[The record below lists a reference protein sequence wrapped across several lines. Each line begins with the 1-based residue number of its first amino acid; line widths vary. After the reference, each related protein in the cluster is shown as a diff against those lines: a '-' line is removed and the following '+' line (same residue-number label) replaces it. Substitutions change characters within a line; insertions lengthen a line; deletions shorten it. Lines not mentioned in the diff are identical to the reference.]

1 MRQRR
6 SFSMAT
12 ESRRT
17 EMDREGSSS
26 PLPARASARCVSLL
40 GVVGLAVLSV
50 LTPACYS
57 FDTERALPK
66 RGTVGEEMYGVIC
79 DRVAAQAIREDLS
92 GASFRAVC
100 HKPFNGGYSDKVD
113 VAQLPP
119 IEAGLVDTEGRDS
132 PVEKQRADRAR
143 AVGRVEALA
152 RRRPDIIRAL
162 DAAFPEER
170 IPVKDLDND
179 DPTKSCTATKK
190 GEGLLTDALADMLGR
205 MGELYNDGTLPQ
217 STESLSRVVDA
228 FKKDGEAQK
237 AWARISARNG
247 YRPIDTGLGV
257 LRPIV
262 AYPGLRDFSNATLSL
277 LSADSKPYEPNP
289 DHYEDGTR
297 IPVAGPANGKMN
309 KMLEAAH
316 EELLTA
322 KADPRLPTLAQSVD
336 LDGRV
341 ILSRPRD
348 NLEMM
353 QKVLFAEDDAF
364 RNGQPNFI
372 VRRDA
377 RGYAMIR
384 DGAVPSPLVD
394 TDGDGLPDLD
404 LLGRFK
410 TADGS
415 IVPSP
420 FSYANGPNIQRDQF
434 DRAIAGGDLLYQYI
448 DTSRT
453 FAARMMVDVKPLAN
467 PDPAAKHGTI
477 MDMMAALPIMMGPR
491 ETRVKEYPN
500 GSKVEYDGIRLKD
513 SPMLDLVYAMG
524 AILGDRSADNVLAMA
539 NDLMAKERASLARLS
554 GGLSAAFDASLK
566 HPEAKLERTSTFWDE
581 TLDAMT
587 QLVREPGLLE
597 DMIDAMA
604 DPATAELGNIYA
616 RYANFR
622 DMISYDPNNLNGPP
636 INLTTRNGSEPVTPV
651 DRNAPITGDNR
662 SEMYR
667 FLQLIA
673 DTDHVTSCNKAGAV
687 VHAKLGPLEVTMPPI
702 GSYKECEVFKIEEMA
717 QFYLDVIT
725 EAWQYDPD
733 KPNKRGTMYL
743 RNDIIRNGILGIG
756 AATQGLIEQ
765 SSGITGFV
773 NSGDDRLLSPTPQWI
788 DRLVFFDVLN
798 DSPRQ
803 GDKNFRTNRFI
814 RDLNGEQMGS
824 AVCPER
830 IIQDPNP
837 SAPDAR
843 PDGQIR
849 GLRTCQPGQ
858 WLRERAPATIF
869 TWEHFGFY
877 RAMKPVL
884 SAFVRHKR
892 EDLFVALATASFRHY
907 QNQDAT
913 ESECRVTANTQC
925 ARDNIVSYEP
935 LITEALATDVV
946 PALTEL
952 SKTLTTMAV
961 TTCTATGA
969 NGECTATQNS
979 RAVDIVAQTAR
990 AMLDPDYSKA
1000 IGLHDRLGNVTA
1012 KRNDGKLNPQVTPA
1026 YLLTNALGA
1035 IDLAFDKYEEQHP
1048 EDKDRR
1054 TSWRRARS
1062 QLVDQFLGTT
1072 GIRSN
1077 SAFANPALPKMT
1089 PVLVEMLRSQLIA
1102 HCPRS
1107 FTPPYEPCTWAREE
1121 LTKKASEVLGGP
1133 LVNSG
1138 IDVMAA
1144 IADDPG
1150 GRRQMN
1156 ALIQYLVDA
1165 ASENG
1170 ALGNVLA
1177 SVNDMVQL
1185 LRDDEN
1191 LIPLM
1196 RVLAAGVDTTKYDAR
1211 GRAVEKSLI
1220 DAQTALLARLS
1231 GKYFT
1236 KDGKEICA
1244 NEIDP
1249 NQILTKVLGKLVT
1262 PIKDGTF
1269 KGDSP
1274 IEVLIDVI
1282 ADVNRADPTEP
1293 YAGSL
1298 EQKDYGSVAQNVVE
1312 FLTDRE
1318 RGLEQFYEVIRQGTR

>member
-6 SFSMAT
+6 SNTTAT

-17 EMDREGSSS
+17 EMDRAGSSS
-26 PLPARASARCVSLL
+26 TPLSRASARRVSLL
-40 GVVGLAVLSV
+40 GVVGLAALSV
-50 LTPACYS
+50 FAPACFS
-57 FDTERALPK
+57 FDTDRPTPK
-66 RGTVGEEMYGVIC
+66 RGSVGEEMYGVIC
-79 DRVAAQAIREDLS
+79 DRVAAQAIREDLT
-92 GASFRAVC
+92 GESFRAVC
-100 HKPFNGGYSDKVD
+100 HKPFNGEFSDKVD
-113 VAQLPP
+113 VALLPA
-119 IEAGLVDTEGRDS
+119 IEPGLVDVEGREVS
-132 PVEKQRADRAR
+132 VEKQQADRAR

-152 RRRPDIIRAL
+152 RRRPDVIRAL
-162 DAAFPEER
+162 DAAFPEDR
-170 IPVKDLDND
+170 VTVKDLDHPE
-179 DPTKSCTATKK
+179 PTKSCTTKK

-205 MGELYNDGTLPQ
+205 MGDLYNDGTLPQ
-217 STESLSRVVDA
+217 STQSLSRIVDA
-228 FKKDGEAQK
+228 FKKDESAQK

-247 YRPIDTGLGV
+247 YRPVETGLGV
-257 LRPIV
+257 LRPVV
-262 AYPGLRDFSNATLSL
+262 AYPGLRDFSNATLRL

-289 DHYEDGTR
+289 DFYEDGTR

-316 EELLTA
+316 EELLTL
-322 KADPRLPTLAQSVD
+322 KPDPRLPALAESVD
-336 LDGRV
+336 TNGRV

-353 QKVLFAEDDAF
+353 QKVIFTEDEAF
-364 RNGQPNFI
+364 RNGEPSFI

-384 DGAVPSPLVD
+384 NGAVPSPLVD

-434 DRAIAGGDLLYQYI
+434 DRAIAGGDLFYQYL

-453 FAARMMVDVKPLAN
+453 FAARMMVDVKPLVN
-467 PDPAAKHGTI
+467 PDPAAKHETI
-477 MDMMAALPIMMGPR
+477 MDMMAALPVMMGPR
-491 ETRVKEYPN
+491 ETRVKEYSN

-513 SPMLDLVYAMG
+513 SPVLDFVYAMG
-524 AILGDRSADNVLAMA
+524 AILADRSTDNVLALA
-539 NDLMAKERASLARLS
+539 NDLMAKERPALARFS
-554 GGLSAAFDASLK
+554 GGLGAAFDASQK

-581 TLDAMT
+581 TLDAMA
-587 QLVREPGLLE
+587 QIVREPGLLE
-597 DMIDAMA
+597 DLIDAMA
-604 DPATAELGNIYA
+604 DPASAELGNIYS
-616 RYANFR
+616 RYANLR

-636 INLTTRNGSEPVTPV
+636 INLTTRNHSELVTPV
-651 DRNAPITGDNR
+651 DRNAPMTGDNR
-662 SEMYR
+662 SAMYR
-667 FLQLIA
+667 FLQLIV

-687 VHAKLGPLEVTMPPI
+687 VHAKLGPLEVQMPPI
-702 GSYKECEVFKIEEMA
+702 GSYRECEVFKIEEMA

-725 EAWQYDPD
+725 EAWQYDND

-743 RNDIIRNGILGIG
+743 RNDLIRNGILGIG

-773 NSGDDRLLSPTPQWI
+773 NSGDDRILSPTPQWV
-788 DRLVFFDVLN
+788 DRLTFFDVAN

-803 GDKNFRTNRFI
+803 GDRNFRTNRFI
-814 RDLNGEQMGS
+814 RDLNGEQFGS
-824 AVCPER
+824 AVCAER
-830 IIQDPNP
+830 VIQDPVP
-837 SAPDAR
+837 TAADAR

-849 GLRTCQPGQ
+849 GLRTCGPGQ
-858 WLRERAPATIF
+858 GIRDRGAGTIF

-877 RAMKPVL
+877 RAMKPTL

-892 EDLFVALATASFRHY
+892 EDLFVALASASFRHY

-913 ESECRVTANTQC
+913 QSECLVGPNKLC
-925 ARDNIVSYEP
+925 SRDNIVSYEP

-946 PALTEL
+946 PALVEL
-952 SKTLTTMAV
+952 ARALSTMAV
-961 TTCTATGA
+961 TTCTATDASGK
-969 NGECTATQNS
+969 CTATQNT
-979 RAVDIVAQTAR
+979 RAVDIVVQTAR
-990 AMLDPDYSKA
+990 AMLDPDYSKS
-1000 IGLHDRLGNVTA
+1000 IGLRDRLGNVA
-1012 KRNDGKLNPQVTPA
+1012 ARRNDGKLNPQVTPA
-1026 YLLTNALGA
+1026 YLLTNALSA

-1077 SAFANPALPKMT
+1077 AAFSNPALPKMT
-1089 PVLVEMLRSQLIA
+1089 PVLIEMTRSQLLA

-1107 FTPPYEPCTWAREE
+1107 FAPPYEPCTWAREE
-1121 LTKKASEVLGGP
+1121 LTKKAADVLGGP
-1133 LVNSG
+1133 LVNTG
-1138 IDVMAA
+1138 VDVMAA
-1144 IADDPG
+1144 IADDPE

-1156 ALIQYLVDA
+1156 TLLQYLVDS

-1177 SVNDMVQL
+1177 SFNDMLQL

-1196 RVLAAGVDTTKYDAR
+1196 RVLAAGVDKTKYDAN

-1231 GKYFT
+1231 GKYVT

-1244 NEIDP
+1244 KEIDP

-1262 PIKDGTF
+1262 PIKDGKF
-1269 KGDSP
+1269 KGDAP

-1298 EQKDYGSVAQNVVE
+1298 QQKDYGSVSQNVIE